1 MLVTGASGFLGRHL
15 TRGRATRDWEIVAP
29 PSSSLNVRRRDS
41 TIEAIRDWKP
51 NAVVHLAYRKGDRP
65 TIVDGSRHV
74 AEGAVA
80 AKARL
85 VHVSTDVVF
94 PGRATPYTERD
105 EPRPI
110 TDYGRDKYD
119 AERAV
124 AAVAADAV
132 LVRPSLIFGT
142 ERLSPAQEALRAW
155 VGATGSR
162 RRAPMTYFTDEYRC
176 PVHADDLAVALAVL
190 AARNDLTGP
199 LHVTGPER
207 VSRAAFAHLLLG
219 HLGASATDLR
229 ELPTGPRPPSTSDRP
244 GNIELDVGLAAAHGI
259 RCRPVSA
266 VLG

>member
-15 TRGRATRDWEIVAP
+15 TRGRATADWEIVAP
-29 PSSSLNVRRRDS
+29 PSSSLNVVRRDS

-51 NAVVHLAYRKGDRP
+51 NAVVHLAYRRGDRP

-94 PGRATPYTERD
+94 AGRAAPYTERD
-105 EPRPI
+105 EPRPV
-110 TDYGRDKYD
+110 TEYGRDKLD

-124 AAVAADAV
+124 RAIAPGAVI
-132 LVRPSLIFGT
+132 VRPSLIYGT
-142 ERLSPAQEALRAW
+142 ERLSPEQEGLRTW
-155 VGATGSR
+155 LGSPPSR
-162 RRAPMTYFTDEYRC
+162 RRSPMTFFTDEYRC
-176 PVHADDLAVALAVL
+176 PVHADDLAVALAGL
-190 AARNDLTGP
+190 AARADLTGP

-207 VSRAAFAHLLLG
+207 VSRAAFALLQLG
-219 HLGASATDLR
+219 HLGASDADRR
-229 ELPTGPRPPSTSDRP
+229 ELLTGPRPPETARP
-244 GNIELDVGLAAAHGI
+244 ANIELDVGLAADHGI
-259 RCRPVSA
+259 TCRPVSV